1 MPGTWP
7 EGGDDA
13 PDDPDGEADAPAAG
27 GPVHPDDRLWR
38 HPSELAWL
46 APAGEPI
53 ADAAADTDAAA
64 ARSGGRVWTLAV
76 TSGLTGAALA
86 LGVVALVSTLTAP
99 SERDPAGRL
108 AFAGTAATTPTGL
121 AAVAESVLPSVV
133 RVEVAGHAGG
143 TGVVVLDDGHVLT
156 SATVVE
162 GAEQVVLLV
171 AGGERVPGR
180 VVGVD
185 RLTDLAVVAP
195 AAGHDD
201 DVVWIPAPLATDDGD
216 LTRGDAVVAVG
227 AADGGRPPSLSV
239 GVVAALGRRLA
250 TAGGWLHGMI
260 ETDAPVAEGAA
271 GGPLCDRTG
280 TVVGLS
286 TAGDGGAGY
295 ATPIGMARSVAE
307 ALVTD
312 GVVHHVWLGIEGTDL
327 AAAAVLPVEGI
338 TGARGVAVERVLPG
352 SPAEAAGI
360 EAGDALVSLDGAS
373 VGSMDDLVGLLRRY
387 SPGDEVEVRVRR
399 GTGTTEL
406 TVTLAE
412 RPD

>member
-1 MPGTWP
+1 VPGTWP
-7 EGGDDA
+7 GGGDDA

-46 APAGEPI
+46 APASAPAAGAD
-53 ADAAADTDAAA
+53 ADAAA
-64 ARSGGRVWTLAV
+64 RPGGRVWTLAV
-76 TSGLTGAALA
+76 TSGLTGFALA
-86 LGVVALVSTLTAP
+86 LGVVALVGTLTAP
-99 SERDPAGRL
+99 SEGEPAGPL

-121 AAVAESVLPSVV
+121 AAVAESVMPSVV
-133 RVEVAGHAGG
+133 RVEVDGRAGG

-171 AGGERVPGR
+171 AGGERIPGR

-185 RLTDLAVVAP
+185 RLTDLAVLAP
-195 AAGHDD
+195 TAGHDD
-201 DVVWIPAPLATDDGD
+201 DVVWTAAPLAADDGD
-216 LTRGDAVVAVG
+216 LARGDAVVAVG

-260 ETDAPVAEGAA
+260 ETDAPVADGAT

-307 ALVTD
+307 ALVAD

-338 TGARGVAVERVLPG
+338 AGSRGVAVERVLPG
-352 SPAEAAGI
+352 SPAETAGL
-360 EAGDALVSLDGAS
+360 EAGDALVGLDGS
-373 VGSMDDLVGLLRRY
+373 PVGSMDDLVGLLRRY
-387 SPGDEVEVRVRR
+387 SPGDEVDVTVRR
-399 GTGTTEL
+399 GNGTAEL
-406 TVTLAE
+406 TVALAE